1 MFIYK
6 NVNVYGGRPQKS
18 ARANSM
24 VSDETNVAS
33 GHRISGVTNT
43 TGQHLCIAGLG
54 YEAEML
60 HK

>member
-6 NVNVYGGRPQKS
+6 NVNLYGGRPQKS
-18 ARANSM
+18 ARANS
-24 VSDETNVAS
+24 VTSDETNVAS
-33 GHRISGVTNT
+33 GHRISGVINT
-43 TGQHLCIAGLG
+43 IGQHLCTAGLG